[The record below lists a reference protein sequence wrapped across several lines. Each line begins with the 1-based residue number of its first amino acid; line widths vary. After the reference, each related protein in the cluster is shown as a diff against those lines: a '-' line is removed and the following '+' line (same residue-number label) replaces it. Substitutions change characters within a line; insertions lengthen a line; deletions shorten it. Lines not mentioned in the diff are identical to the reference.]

1 MKKLILSLVVL
12 VSGIVAAEPMSVVRS
27 SYVAG
32 ATQSGCIQALF
43 ITGLVAGEATTGGNV
58 MLINSSWT
66 TVASSSAPVLSS
78 ATLATAQSIEF
89 YDANVKG
96 ICYVA
101 DTPTNGFT
109 IFYRK

>member
-1 MKKLILSLVVL
+1 MKKILGLMLL
-12 VSGIVAAEPMSVVRS
+12 VSGVAMAEPMSVVRS

-43 ITGLVAGEATTGGNV
+43 ITGLVAGEATSGGNV
-58 MLINSSWT
+58 MLYNSSWT
-66 TVASSSAPVLSS
+66 TPANAVISS

-96 ICYVA
+96 ICYLA

-109 IFYRK
+109 IFYRR